1 MSRHIPQ
8 EYIRPL
14 VVVWWYSSNI
24 GVVLLN
30 KYLLSNYGFKFPV
43 FLTICHM
50 FACTVLGQLSVSFG
64 LVKGQNI
71 AVSRHRLLRI
81 GLLSAVFCFSVVAGN
96 LSLKYIPVS
105 FNQAIGAT
113 TPLFTALLSFVV
125 LGAVEQPATYATL
138 VPIVVGIVIASQF
151 EPLFDLL
158 GFLFALG
165 AAASRALKTVLQGLL
180 LSDEG
185 GAGRASEKLNSM
197 NLLRAM
203 APASLVFL
211 LPVSLLLETGALA
224 SVAQLTRSHAAFLP
238 LLLLN
243 CLIAYSVNLSNFL
256 VTHYTSPLTAQV
268 LGNLKGVVATAVSVM
283 IFHNPVTIT
292 GMIGYA
298 ITTAGCAM
306 YSEAK
311 KRGKKMSGES
321 KKVDATNEWETS
333 RLTSSNYSN
342 GISPSSPSCEQT
354 KQFNYHSVSVAV
366 RSSPD
371 RISRIA

>member
-8 EYIRPL
+8 EYVRPL

-30 KYLLSNYGFKFPV
+30 KYLLSSYGFKFPV

-50 FACTVLGQLSVSFG
+50 AACTVLGQLSVSCG
-64 LVKGQNI
+64 LVKSQNI
-71 AVSRHRLLRI
+71 MVSRHRVLRI
-81 GLLSAVFCFSVVAGN
+81 GLLSAVFCLSVVAGN

-113 TPLFTALLSFVV
+113 TPLFTAILSFFV

-151 EPLFDLL
+151 EPLFDFL

-185 GAGRASEKLNSM
+185 SSGRAEKLNSM

-203 APASLVFL
+203 APASLMFL
-211 LPVSLLLETGALA
+211 LPVSLLLETGAPA
-224 SVAQLTRSHAAFLP
+224 SVAHLTRSHAAFLP

-292 GMIGYA
+292 GMTGYA
-298 ITTAGCAM
+298 ITTIGCAM

-311 KRGKKMSGES
+311 KRGKKISGES
-321 KKVDATNEWETS
+321 KKIDDTTS
-333 RLTSSNYSN
+333 AWGSGSNMLSPF
-342 GISPSSPSCEQT
+342 SPS
-354 KQFNYHSVSVAV
+354 KQQFSYHSVNIAV

-371 RISRIA
+371 RISRIEGSKA